1 MKKYERL
8 MSNYDEVTGIVK
20 NLTKV
25 VADLRRMNRSNKAD
39 DCNEL
44 FFAISAILEARD
56 ELNNARQDIDKYAHV
71 NAPRK
76 TKTT

>member
-1 MKKYERL
+1 MKKYARL

-25 VADLRRMNRSNKAD
+25 VADLRRMNRTHKAD
-39 DCNEL
+39 DGNEL
-44 FFAISAILEARD
+44 FFAISALLEAKA
-56 ELNNARQDIDKYAHV
+56 ELNNARHDIDKYAHV

-76 TKTT
+76 HKTT